1 MAKSKKVK
9 KEKFTQ
15 FMSIFIII
23 LLLGG
28 VLLPAIVVLIDLF
41 VGR

>member
-1 MAKSKKVK
+1 MAKNKKAK

-28 VLLPAIVVLIDLF
+28 ILLPAIVVMIDLF
-41 VGR
+41 VGK

>member
-1 MAKSKKVK
+1 MSKNKK
-9 KEKFTQ
+9 AFKEKFYK

-28 VLLPAIVVLIDLF
+28 VLLPAIVVIVDVF
-41 VGR
+41 TGN